1 MSRISSRSD
10 NVNLKKHKKMWK
22 IVIEMALDDNI
33 FSNMQD
39 ILVGGANFE

>member
-1 MSRISSRSD
+1 
-10 NVNLKKHKKMWK
+10 MWK

-39 ILVGGANFE
+39 ILVGGANVE